1 MTDDDTPR
9 SDERRDSDDDGVD
22 RLRGQNLIV
31 GLIHLVQAIVIFIIS
46 NDFSLPI
53 TARFLAGP
61 PGESFTQPETVWA
74 APVGSA
80 VAVFLLLAAI
90 DHLLMATPG
99 VWGWYRR
106 GILNKINYA
115 RWWEYSVSASI
126 MIVLISM
133 LSGVSDVA
141 AIAAIFGVNASMI
154 FFGMV
159 MEQFNK
165 PERSVL
171 WSPFIFG
178 CVAGAFPWIIIVSQ
192 IAGAAGRAP
201 ADEGPPAFVYAI
213 IISLFLFFNS
223 FAINQVLQYK
233 QVGPWKSY
241 AFGEKTYV
249 VLSLLAKSALAWQV
263 AANTLF

>member
-1 MTDDDTPR
+1 MADPHR
-9 SDERRDSDDDGVD
+9 SDNGAVATNDADGVD
-22 RLRGQNLIV
+22 NLRGQNVVV
-31 GLIHLVQAIVIFIIS
+31 GLIHLVQAIVIFVIS

-61 PGESFTQPETVWA
+61 PGEAFTQPETLWDV
-74 APVGSA
+74 PVGTA

-99 VWGWYRR
+99 VWEWYRN
-106 GILNKINYA
+106 GILHQINYA

-126 MIVLISM
+126 MIVLIAM

-141 AIAAIFGVNASMI
+141 AIAAIFGVNSAMI

-165 PERSVL
+165 PAGRVL

-178 CVAGAFPWIIIVSQ
+178 CVAGAFPWIIIVAQ
-192 IAGAAGRAP
+192 FAGAIERAP
-201 ADEGPPAFVYAI
+201 AGEGPPAFVYAI
-213 IISLFLFFNS
+213 IISLFLLFNS

-233 QVGPWKSY
+233 QVGPWRSY
-241 AFGEKTYV
+241 AFGEKAYV
-249 VLSLLAKSALAWQV
+249 LLSLIAKSALAWQV